1 MIDKKRR
8 QSLERGTL
16 LMGIWWAF
24 FSQKTERGKGEKVR
38 EYAANKKRNEEIT
51 CERIVILGW
60 TKKFSWT
67 LKISVTFGI

>member
-1 MIDKKRR
+1 M
-8 QSLERGTL
+8 SLFL
-16 LMGIWWAF
+16 K
-24 FSQKTERGKGEKVR
+24 KTERGKGEKVR

-51 CERIVILGW
+51 CDRIVILGW